1 MANIQSSVNQMI
13 SLAGL
18 LASQNPALQAASAK
32 KTKLNDIKQKEAI
45 LEKQKG
51 VLPDKEV
58 KAKQVKL
65 AKEKLDIDPTDENY
79 KTYLELNK
87 PEMRETPEDT
97 AREAYEYEKEVS
109 EGTREGKAI
118 TEEEYIN
125 PNETT
130 SEVYEAEVNR
140 YLEGFKMADKS
151 LADKAAAQRE
161 TKRRILEGTPSEYL
175 LERGDI

>member
-1 MANIQSSVNQMI
+1 MSVQSSINQMI
-13 SLAGL
+13 SLTSL
-18 LASQNPALQAASAK
+18 LASQSTGLKAMGEK
-32 KTKLNDIKQKEAI
+32 RTKLNDIKQREAT

-51 VLPDKEV
+51 VLPTKEV
-58 KAKQVKL
+58 KAEQIKL
-65 AKEKLDIDPTDENY
+65 AKQKLDIDPTDENY
-79 KTYLELNK
+79 KTYLELTK

-109 EGTREGKAI
+109 EGTREGRAI

-140 YLEGFKMADKS
+140 YLEGFRMADKS